1 LNQSNN
7 ESQGISIKELILK
20 IKEFWFEAWRYWWI
34 IALFIIAVAI
44 FQVYAVFTSKAYYPA
59 KLTFMV
65 NEEEGGGLGGMAG
78 VLGNFGLG
86 GGGGGDYN
94 LEKMLELIKSRKIVQ
109 NVLFNKGFASGRTDY
124 YANHLINGYEYH
136 QEWAEDTTGLNG
148 LLYKHDSIPNFS
160 RAENKALKILHTR
173 IIGSKELGIDALL
186 KSTISENTGIMTL
199 SINTFDEDLSINLL
213 ETVFQEISE
222 FYVNKTIEK
231 QQHTFDAISTKA
243 DSLHAELNSAEYGLA
258 NFMDKN
264 RGLYNK
270 TDQLQRLRLEA
281 KVKML
286 GAAWAK
292 VEEQKEI
299 AEFSL
304 RDRTPVIQIIDL
316 PIAPLRPAK
325 KSLIVGILT
334 AIILGTFL
342 GLMFVIGRKILRDIM
357 QS

>member
-1 LNQSNN
+1 MGI
-7 ESQGISIKELILK
+7 ES
-20 IKEFWFEAWRYWWI
+20 
-34 IALFIIAVAI
+34 
-44 FQVYAVFTSKAYYPA
+44 
-59 KLTFMV
+59 
-65 NEEEGGGLGGMAG
+65 
-78 VLGNFGLG
+78 
-86 GGGGGDYN
+86 
-94 LEKMLELIKSRKIVQ
+94 
-109 NVLFNKGFASGRTDY
+109 
-124 YANHLINGYEYH
+124 
-136 QEWAEDTTGLNG
+136 
-148 LLYKHDSIPNFS
+148 
-160 RAENKALKILHTR
+160 
-173 IIGSKELGIDALL
+173 LL
-186 KSTISENTGIMTL
+186 KNTISDNTGIMTL
-199 SINTFDEDLSINLL
+199 SINTFDEDLSIGLL
-213 ETVFQEISE
+213 ETVFKEISE

-316 PIAPLRPAK
+316 PIAPIKPAK
-325 KSLIVGILT
+325 KSLIVGIIT

-342 GLMFVIGRKILRDIM
+342 GLLFVLGRKILRDIM

>member
-1 LNQSNN
+1 MNQSNN
-7 ESQGISIKELILK
+7 EAQGISIKDLILK
-20 IKEFWFEAWRYWWI
+20 IKEFWDEAWRYWWI
-34 IALFIIAVAI
+34 IALFILGIAI
-44 FQVYAVFTSKAYYPA
+44 FNVYKVINTTAYYPA

-65 NEEEGGGLGGMAG
+65 NDEEGGGLGGMAS
-78 VLGNFGLG
+78 VLGNFGF

-94 LEKMLELIKSRKIVQ
+94 LEKMLELIKSRKIIQ
-109 NVLFNKGFASGRTDY
+109 KVLLNKGHALGQTDY
-124 YANHLINGYEYH
+124 FANHLIKAYDYH
-136 QEWAEDTTGLNG
+136 EDWSEDTTGLNG
-148 LLYKHDSIPNFS
+148 LLYNHDSIPIFS

-173 IIGSKELGIDALL
+173 LIGSKEQGIDALL
-186 KSTISENTGIMTL
+186 KSVISESTGIMTL

-213 ETVFQEISE
+213 ENAFEELSK
-222 FYVNKTIEK
+222 FYVDKTIEK
-231 QQHTFDAISTKA
+231 QKHTYDAISSKA
-243 DSLHAELNSAEYGLA
+243 DSLHKELNSSEYGLA

-292 VEEQKEI
+292 VEEQKEM

-316 PIAPLRPAK
+316 PIAPIKPAG
-325 KSLIVGILT
+325 KSLIMALITSILLGIV
-334 AIILGTFL
+334 L
-342 GLMFVIGRKILRDIM
+342 GLIFVLGRKIFRDIM
-357 QS
+357 A